1 MCAEEVMSTFD
12 RSGNNGGMT
21 VGLLGE
27 LKRARC
33 LHEHGVHSPDPI
45 VWAFSMRGIV
55 PARSRAKFRLKFN
68 DHTVGSF
75 GAHALRMARTWIP
88 FGPTPTTG
96 PDQTSTIHG
105 S

>member
-12 RSGNNGGMT
+12 RSGNNAGMT

-68 DHTVGSF
+68 DHTVDSF
-75 GAHALRMARTWIP
+75 GAHALRICTDLDTLRTHP
-88 FGPTPTTG
+88 HNGPRT
-96 PDQTSTIHG
+96 DLDNS
-105 S
+105 